1 MELHSFLSRLFARAL
16 LTVISFQLLI
26 GTQLATAQT
35 APVQTAPVPAN
46 GNATMSKS
54 ANGTPVV
61 NIATPNSAGVS
72 HNTFN
77 SYNVGAGGLIL
88 NNSSANAISVIGGGT
103 AANANLAGGKAASL
117 ILNEVVTPNSGSLL
131 AGYQE
136 ILGPSAELVIAN
148 PWGVTCNGCGFVNT
162 PRVTL
167 TTGVPNLTSSG
178 ALGGFTIT
186 GGQIAIGAN
195 GLDASRQS
203 TLDLLARSISVGG
216 NVIVGSQ
223 ANGISGDL
231 QLLAG
236 TNSFDYATRTGTAIA
251 GTGAAPQFAIDSS
264 VLGGMY
270 ADRIRLLVTEQGAG
284 VRVAGNLAALGSDLT
299 VNAAEGRIELRG
311 AASAARDLNVTGT
324 DIQVD
329 LADSNTYL
337 FGGRD
342 LALHAGGTLELDT
355 GSIGAQL
362 NLGLT
367 AGTTLSDLGGAND
380 LRFSAGS
387 GLVSASAGG
396 ALNLSGGYWTAPRLS
411 FSGDSV
417 TLSGL
422 NTLYGSDAAGT
433 AVSITTPGLLSVT
446 GGKLYS
452 NSDANLS
459 ASKLE
464 VDSAGVVAATGALT
478 ATVGRG
484 ASGGVDNA
492 GVLQG
497 DTVNL
502 TASGDAP
509 STATTFHNATS
520 GTIVAN
526 NGLSIG
532 ESGAAGTAGST
543 LANDG
548 TIAGGSVNVSTTDT
562 ANTNAIQ
569 ASKTLNLASST
580 VENTG
585 KNAVII
591 GSTDAAGSATI
602 SAASIMNSGTI
613 WSAGDLS
620 LAPTTL
626 TQQRASDA
634 TQNPLIGAGRDLS
647 VAYTGTANLGA
658 GDLQAGRNLTITGTS
673 IQDRGGTGLNGTT
686 ADVRYAG
693 GNLVATAAPGGNV
706 SISGGQWFSQGDL
719 RLTGDTVNAGFIY
732 DPATAITTYVPLQIV
747 GAQSGSGTLAITART
762 GYVDFV
768 PGVSAYS
775 GNNLSVSTPQSLF
788 ILQGETLQATNTLSL
803 NASTQIENFGT
814 VAGGNVVVGASDTA
828 PLLVQNQATGLL
840 AGKSSVQIGTAS
852 NPVNQFVVEAPAA
865 GSQAGVFGGRLDVN
879 ANTVANFG
887 LIQGVGPGSVINAG
901 YVGNHAG
908 AQLLGF
914 TDANNQ
920 GGLTINTPAFVNEGL
935 VYDSSNLTI
944 NSGFLENFTNAAV
957 GSAGVLKIVDG
968 TPGLAQSDNQGQIW
982 ANYLDLTFNNGLTNG
997 RDPGDPANRTNL
1009 ASIYSS
1015 GDASIKVANGSTLNN
1030 FGTIEAAG
1038 NLQLQNVGGAGSV
1051 VNQMGMVPDSEL
1063 VWITDNQ
1070 NVVTQTGDLGLVT
1083 VGANGSTSKQHVTVG
1098 GTTYYWFDQVGGSTD
1113 AYFDGIQSNVQ
1124 NQALNVPASS
1134 IPTPTIRAGGNLD
1147 ILGFQNVSNNG
1158 LISGAGNVTI
1168 SSTSPGSIAQ
1178 NTSLN
1183 FGQRDIVQSTTE
1195 QLTCRFDTGVT
1206 NLPTSCAAIPNNVTP
1221 NNNNPYFHATTFTPV
1236 RQGNAAFTGKV
1247 LAGGTL
1253 TISAGNI
1260 VNSGTPGAF
1269 TVGLP
1274 GANVAPG
1281 TVTVTA
1287 PNAANARGGAT
1298 TLTING
1304 AQVPLPTSSNG
1315 RFVTTQGSTTA
1326 PLVETNPLFG
1336 IDSLALGSDYLTKL
1350 LGLNPDQQ
1358 ARRLGDSSYEDYLIQ
1373 QQVSAVTGLSVL
1385 GSYAS
1390 SDDMIKSLFDNA
1402 AGEAK
1407 TLNLGYGKALTADQV
1422 ASLKSDIVWL
1432 VEEQVQGQKVLVP
1445 VVYLSDA
1452 TRAATNVGAGAT
1464 LAGYNVNLNGGS
1476 VTNAGGDIQAIN
1488 GVNINAT
1495 GNIENLSGRV
1505 AGWNVQLNAGGDI
1518 VNSTLVSRVGDA
1530 TNGID
1535 VAQRTAG
1542 IEAGNTAIL
1551 KAGHD
1556 INVNGAWVTAA
1567 KDAALIAGNS
1577 VNVQSVALTTN
1588 QHNQSGGNYETTQTQ
1603 TAQGAGIVAGNNAVV
1618 DAGKDVNLK
1627 GVTVSAGNVAAVRA
1641 EKGNVNVGAL
1651 DLTNTNTTSTSSSSF
1666 YTEANVDKA
1675 NTGVS
1680 AGFGVETKTTTHT
1693 DSTTNGLGSAISG
1706 NQVAI
1711 STGQGDVNINGSSAK
1726 AGTGGLIIDSG
1737 GNVNITAYQNKSTST
1752 DTTDTLRVGVQA
1764 EANADGAYYGAK
1776 QAGTTQT
1783 ATTQQ
1788 STAQT
1793 SNLTSGGDLLV
1804 NAKKDVTNEGTQFG
1818 AAGDLVL
1825 QAQDVINKAAQN
1837 TTTTTTA
1844 TTQWETKEQ
1853 AGLTTN
1859 GTGQSIADAAQGK
1872 GDQVNVGN
1880 PEIQQRITGSYSN
1893 DTNTQSQSQAVG
1905 TQLGAG
1911 GNVVVLAQN
1920 HASDE
1925 GSRYIAGKDVVI
1937 SAADYVNKAAE
1948 NVTTSTD
1955 EQTSAS
1961 GKVSVGVDVTA
1972 SVNINASGEGSHTTT
1987 NNSRSTAQLGGINAG
2002 GAVLIQA
2009 KSGDVTLEGTQIN
2022 ADHGV
2027 GIDAAKNI
2035 NIKQANDKTTN
2046 SSSEQ
2051 SGSAHASVSVSLVGA
2066 GAAVGAGSSTRLAQ
2080 SDDSTSTART
2090 ASINS
2095 GHGDVQLNAG
2105 GNLTSEGAN
2114 IAAGGNVGLKAGGDI
2129 NLLAATDKTDKT
2141 GFVHAGGADVNV
2153 GFGTGEEKAA
2163 TSGGVSVNFEDA
2175 KTDYHESTQHGS
2187 TITAGGHFSVDAGG
2201 NGHLVG
2207 TQVNAGSASLKT
2219 GGNLTI
2225 ESARHTISDD
2235 SHDIGGT
2242 IGLTASKGGGTG
2254 GAAGV
2259 GHGTGGTQTGGK
2271 GGNAGSGN
2279 AQVEVGL
2286 SKQDVDTNTNA
2297 SINTRGGTTV
2307 DVGGDLGLKGA
2318 NINAQ
2323 GGVSGKVAGN
2333 LDIET
2338 RTDKVNTN
2346 QTNVTAYAGLGPV
2359 GGNNGGTTGQR
2370 VQEGVSTG
2378 ANHIAQDGAYT
2389 NVDVHKKDDVTVGTA
2404 SGISGGNGGI
2414 NVSVGGNTTLT
2425 GATNSGAD
2433 FKTRGQT
2440 TIAGVQT
2447 HTNDQD
2453 TTFKFTGTVAS
2464 AAGSKDGSGGN
2475 YGLTVH
2481 VPHGGEATAP
2491 KPNEGAPHEGG
2502 PSQDEPVH
2510 STSPRGVN
2518 ALENE
2523 PNVRGFNPTVTADN
2537 QVVPRRPQEPQG
2549 VGANGPRP
2557 IVVAE
2562 NGRGGAA
2569 HEVPVEPQP
2578 IEGVLSGNRQPG
2590 NPAAHA
2596 QDPEPYHSNNEPQ
2609 AQRNNVRP
2617 VQPPQDAHPVGGEPA
2632 HANAHEPGPVQ
2643 GGHSQ
2648 QQDRQFYS
2656 MEEDDNAANP
2666 EQHLARIGLE
2676 EGDPQVAPGAAVH
2689 GEPGGVVRP
2698 TLDPQLL
2705 RSQQQARVLIDRD
2718 PAARQLSLQGA
2729 HLDENEKAAFDV
2741 NLGEIIA
2748 FTNIPA
2754 HASQRAPLLAALEDS
2769 LHGPRPSGRDPA
2781 LTEFP
2786 LHPQYVGE
2794 NTPDFANW
2802 FVRRNGEEPGT
2813 RYDGR
2818 PNFEVPYLT
2827 PEQQQQRRVYITDDG
2842 ALQYDGRTME
2852 NGEWIFVVNQDGE
2865 LVADRFQVGQVH
2877 HSSLSGG
2884 KPVLMAGEF
2893 EVSGGKITFIANKSG
2908 HFRPDTEAFK
2918 RFLVALGAKGADLSQ
2933 ATAPSLRYEVDE
2945 RGRFK
2950 TVTDVENLLHEPD
2963 VQHGVP
2969 TDILISVRV
2978 NGDGGNINP
2987 VQHVQGQ
2994 PAHHAQEE
3002 EDGLYNGD
3010 EQENGHAAH
3019 VPAQDANAPAQHV
3032 PAQHV
3037 EVQDANPPAR
3047 QLYGNGPEHQPG
3059 ADGQP
3064 NTYASV
3070 HGHVNPEQAS
3080 HQQLYGNQEVDGA
3093 HAGVFDPEMFEDQVA
3108 QEPAQEQH
3116 PAHAEQQAPVVHVQ
3130 PMVNPHAWTP
3140 ETRAAV
3146 EHLVSQSADVHALYD
3161 RAAVL
3166 PANDQTFFDR
3176 NLAEIVAF
3184 TDTPQGAQHR
3194 AELLNEIG
3202 VSLNGP
3208 QVRPDGETEFPL
3220 LSQFVGEDVR
3230 GFDNWYSRRKQKH
3243 EKDVPGSLYGA
3254 NSAQAPLP
3262 PVHYL
3267 SESEREEA
3275 RVYIQGGK
3283 LVDSNG
3289 TALDGDYIF
3298 VVDQQG
3304 RLIASPP
3311 HEGVIHHSSLGAGKP
3326 VLAAGTIKATDG
3338 KIETLSNQSG
3348 HYRPSTESF
3357 EHLLVELE
3365 HQGVSFD
3372 PEKGRALAVKLKT
3385 DPNGGFSWDGEF
3397 HDLLKQAQPPQP
3409 GPGQILAPLALP
3421 PAHAHQ
3427 GPADNQPTAWRLPGW
3442 MHVPVGTRLDPRL
3455 AA

>member
-1 MELHSFLSRLFARAL
+1 MEFQSFLSRLFARAL

-35 APVQTAPVPAN
+35 VPAQTAPVPAN
-46 GNATMSKS
+46 ANTTISKS

-61 NIATPNSAGVS
+61 NIAAPNTAGVS
-72 HNTFN
+72 HNRFN
-77 SYNVGAGGLIL
+77 SYNVGTGGLIL

-103 AANANLAGGKAASL
+103 AANANLAGSKAASL

-186 GGQIAIGAN
+186 GGQIAIGTN

-203 TLDLLARSISVGG
+203 ALDLLARSISVGG

-236 TNSFDYATRTGTAIA
+236 SNRFDYATRTGTAIA

-284 VRVAGNLAALGSDLT
+284 VRVAGNLAALADDLT
-299 VNAAEGRIELRG
+299 INADGRIELRG
-311 AASAARDLNVTGT
+311 AASAARDFNVTAT
-324 DIQVD
+324 DLQVA
-329 LADSNTYL
+329 LPDSNTYL

-342 LALHAGGTLELDT
+342 LGLAASGSLELDA
-355 GSIGAQL
+355 GSIGAQR
-362 NLGLT
+362 NLSLT

-380 LRFSAGS
+380 LRFSASS
-387 GLVSASAGG
+387 GLVSAAAVG
-396 ALNLSGGYWTAPRLS
+396 ALSLSGGYWTAPRLS
-411 FSGDSV
+411 FTGDSV

-422 NTLYGSDAAGT
+422 NTLYGSDTAGS
-433 AVSITTPGLLSVT
+433 AVSITTPGLLSIT

-452 NSDANLS
+452 NSDAKLS
-459 ASKLE
+459 ASRLE

-484 ASGGVDNA
+484 SSGGIDNA

-497 DTVNL
+497 DSVNL
-502 TASGDAP
+502 TAGGAAP
-509 STATTFHNATS
+509 TTTTTFHNAGT
-520 GTIVAN
+520 GTIAAN

-548 TIAGGSVNVSTTDT
+548 TIAGGTVSVSTTDT

-580 VENTG
+580 VENSG

-591 GSTDAAGSATI
+591 GSTDSAGSATF
-602 SAASIMNSGTI
+602 SAASVTNSGTI

-620 LAPTTL
+620 LSPTTL
-626 TQQRASDA
+626 TQQRAADA
-634 TQNPLIGAGRDLS
+634 TQNPLIGAGRDLT
-647 VAYTGTANLGA
+647 VAYTGAANLGA

-673 IQDRGGTGLNGTT
+673 ITDRGATGLNGTT

-693 GNLVATAAPGGNV
+693 GNLVATAAAGGDV
-706 SISGGQWFSQGDL
+706 TISGGQWFSQGDL
-719 RLTGDTVNAGFIY
+719 RLTGDTVKAGFIF
-732 DPATAITTYVPLQIV
+732 DPATNLTTFVPLQIV
-747 GAQSGSGTLAITART
+747 GAQSGAGTLAVTARS
-762 GYVDFV
+762 GAVDFV

-775 GNNLSVSTPQSLF
+775 GGDLSITTPNALF
-788 ILQGETLQATNTLSL
+788 ISPGETLQATGTLSL
-803 NASTQIENFGT
+803 NGSTRIENSGT
-814 VAGGNVVVGASDTA
+814 VVGGNVVVGASDTA
-828 PLLVQNQATGLL
+828 PLLFLNQNTGALV
-840 AGKSSVQIGTAS
+840 GNNSVQIGTAS
-852 NPVNQFVVEAPAA
+852 NPVNQFVVEAAAA
-865 GSQAGVFGGRLDVN
+865 GTQAGVFGGRLDVN

-887 LIQGVGPGSVINAG
+887 LLQGVGPGSVINAG

-914 TDANNQ
+914 TDAKNQ
-920 GGLTINTPAFVNEGL
+920 GGLTINTPTFINEGL

-944 NSGFLENFTNAAV
+944 NSGFLENFTDAAI
-957 GSAGVLKIVDG
+957 GSAGVLRIVDG
-968 TPGLAQSDNQGQIW
+968 TPGFTTSDNQGQIW
-982 ANYLDLTFNNGLTNG
+982 ANYLDLTFNNGLFNG
-997 RDPGDPANRTNL
+997 RDPGDPANRANV

-1015 GDASIKVANGSTLNN
+1015 GDASIKVANGSTLQN

-1038 NLQLQNVGGAGSV
+1038 NLQLQNVGGASSV

-1063 VWITDNQ
+1063 AWTTDNNNTVLQ
-1070 NVVTQTGDLGLVT
+1070 SGDLGLVT
-1083 VGANGSTSKQHVTVG
+1083 TGANGSTNKQHVTIG
-1098 GTTYYWFDQVGGSTD
+1098 GTTYYWFDQIGGSTD

-1124 NQALNVPASS
+1124 NQTLNVPASS

-1178 NTSLN
+1178 NTSLY
-1183 FGQRDIVQSTTE
+1183 FGQRDIVQSTTD
-1195 QLTCRFDTGVT
+1195 QFTCRFNTGVT
-1206 NLPTSCAAIPNNVTP
+1206 NLPTSCAAIPNNITP
-1221 NNNNPYFHATTFTPV
+1221 NDNANPYFHTTTLTPV

-1253 TISAGNI
+1253 TITAGNI

-1281 TVTVTA
+1281 TVTVNA
-1287 PNAANARGGAT
+1287 PNAPGARGGAT

-1304 AQVPLPTSSNG
+1304 AQVPLPTSGNG
-1315 RFVTTQGSTTA
+1315 RFVNTRGSATA

-1373 QQVSAVTGLSVL
+1373 QQVAAVTGLSVL

-1402 AGEAK
+1402 ASEAK

-1445 VVYLSDA
+1445 VVYLTDA
-1452 TRAATNVGAGAT
+1452 TRAATNVGPGAT

-1476 VTNAGGDIQAIN
+1476 VKNAGGDIQAIN
-1488 GVNINAT
+1488 GVNINSS

-1505 AGWNVQLNAGGDI
+1505 SGWNVQLNAGGDI

-1535 VAQRTAG
+1535 VAQRTASV
-1542 IEAGNTAIL
+1542 EAGNTAIL
-1551 KAGHD
+1551 KAARD
-1556 INVNGAWVTAA
+1556 IAVNGAWVTAA
-1567 KDAALIAGNS
+1567 KDAALIAGNN
-1577 VNVQSVALTTN
+1577 VTVQSVALTTN

-1603 TAQGAGIVAGNNAVV
+1603 TAEGSGIVAGNNAVI

-1627 GVTVSAGNVAAVRA
+1627 GTTVSAGNVAAVRA
-1641 EKGNVNVGAL
+1641 EKGNVNVAAL

-1675 NTGVS
+1675 HTGVS

-1693 DSTTNGLGSAISG
+1693 DSTTAGLGSAISG
-1706 NQVAI
+1706 KHVQV
-1711 STGQGDVNINGSSAK
+1711 STGQGDVNINGSSVK
-1726 AGTGGLIIDSG
+1726 AGTGGLVIDSG
-1737 GNVNITAYQNKSTST
+1737 GNVNITAYQNKATST

-1764 EANADGAYYGAK
+1764 EANADGAYYGAR
-1776 QAGTTQT
+1776 QAGTQQT
-1783 ATTQQ
+1783 TTTEQ
-1788 STAQT
+1788 SVAQA
-1793 SNLTSGGDLLV
+1793 SNLTSGGDLV
-1804 NAKKDVTNEGTQFG
+1804 INAKKDVTNEGTQLG
-1818 AAGDLVL
+1818 AAGNLVL
-1825 QAQDVINKAAQN
+1825 QAQDIINKAAQN
-1837 TTTTTTA
+1837 STTTTTT

-1905 TQLGAG
+1905 SQLGAG

-1925 GSRYIAGKDVVI
+1925 GTQYTAGKDVVI
-1937 SAADYVNKAAE
+1937 SAADYVNKAAA
-1948 NVTTSTD
+1948 NVTSSSD

-1961 GKVSVGVDVTA
+1961 GKVSVGVDVSA
-1972 SVNINASGEGSHTTT
+1972 SVNINASGEGGHTTS
-1987 NNSRSTAQLGGINAG
+1987 NNSQSTAQRSGIKAG
-2002 GAVLIQA
+2002 GAVVIQA

-2022 ADHGV
+2022 GDNGV

-2035 NIKQANDKTTN
+2035 NINQANDKATS

-2080 SDDSTSTART
+2080 SDESTSTAKT

-2141 GFVHAGGADVNV
+2141 GSVHAGGADVNV

-2187 TITAGGHFSVDAGG
+2187 TITAGGKFSVDAGG

-2207 TQVNAGSASLKT
+2207 TQVNADSASLKT
-2219 GGNLTI
+2219 GGNLTL
-2225 ESARHTISDD
+2225 ESAQHTISDD
-2235 SHDIGGT
+2235 SHDIGGN

-2259 GHGTGGTQTGGK
+2259 GHGTGGTQAGGK
-2271 GGNAGSGN
+2271 GGNAGGGN

-2297 SINTRGGTTV
+2297 SIKTRGATTV
-2307 DVGGDLGLKGA
+2307 DVGGDLALKGA
-2318 NINAQ
+2318 NIDAQ
-2323 GGVSGKVAGN
+2323 GGVSGKVVGN
-2333 LDIET
+2333 LDVET

-2370 VQEGVSTG
+2370 VQEGVSTA
-2378 ANHIAQDGAYT
+2378 ANHVAQDGAYT
-2389 NVDVHKKDDVTVGTA
+2389 NVDIHKKDDVSVGTA
-2404 SGISGGNGGI
+2404 SGISGGAGGI
-2414 NVSVGGNTTLT
+2414 NVTVGGNTTLT

-2433 FKTRGQT
+2433 FKTKGQT

-2481 VPHGGEATAP
+2481 IPHGGNAGAP
-2491 KPNEGAPHEGG
+2491 KPGEGAPHEGAV
-2502 PSQDEPVH
+2502 QNDEPVR

-2518 ALENE
+2518 EPANE
-2523 PNVRGFNPTVTADN
+2523 PNVRGFNPTITADN

-2562 NGRGGAA
+2562 NGRRGAA
-2569 HEVPVEPQP
+2569 HEVPVEPRP
-2578 IEGVLSGNRQPG
+2578 IEGVPPSNHEPG
-2590 NPAAHA
+2590 SPVPHPQEHNPYY
-2596 QDPEPYHSNNEPQ
+2596 QTEEGPQ
-2609 AQRNNVRP
+2609 AQRNNVRQ
-2617 VQPPQDAHPVGGEPA
+2617 VQPPQDAHPAGGNLVHANGHEPGSAQGGA
-2632 HANAHEPGPVQ
+2632 HPPQDREFYFVDDEANAHDPG
-2643 GGHSQ
+2643 H
-2648 QQDRQFYS
+2648 R
-2656 MEEDDNAANP
+2656 
-2666 EQHLARIGLE
+2666 LARIGIA
-2676 EGDPQVAPGAAVH
+2676 EGDLQVARGAPVH
-2689 GEPGGVVRP
+2689 GEPGGVARP
-2698 TLDPQLL
+2698 PVDAALL
-2705 RSQQQARVLIDRD
+2705 QSQQGAHTLIDRD
-2718 PAARQLSLQGA
+2718 PQARQISLQAA
-2729 HLDENEKAAFDV
+2729 HLDPYEKAAFDI
-2741 NLGEIIA
+2741 NLGEVIA
-2748 FTNIPA
+2748 FTDIPA

-2769 LHGPRPSGRDPA
+2769 LHGPRPSQRDPA

-2794 NTPDFANW
+2794 NTKDFANW
-2802 FVRRNGEEPGT
+2802 FVRRNGEEPGS

-2827 PEQQQQRRVYITDDG
+2827 PEQQQQRRVYIRDDG
-2842 ALQYDGRTME
+2842 GLQFNGRTLE
-2852 NGEWIFVVNQDGE
+2852 DGEWIFVVNQDGE
-2865 LVADRFQVGQVH
+2865 LIADRFQVGQLH

-2893 EVSGGKITFIANKSG
+2893 EVTGGKLTYIANKSG

-2933 ATAPSLRYEVDE
+2933 TTAPSLRYEVDE

-2950 TVTDVENLLHEPD
+2950 TITEVENLLREPD
-2963 VQHGVP
+2963 VAHGVP
-2969 TDILISVRV
+2969 TDILTSVRAH
-2978 NGDGGNINP
+2978 GAGGNVNP
-2987 VQHVQGQ
+2987 VQHVEGQ

-3010 EQENGHAAH
+3010 EQESGHAAH
-3019 VPAQDANAPAQHV
+3019 VPAQDANSPSQ
-3032 PAQHV
+3032 
-3037 EVQDANPPAR
+3037 
-3047 QLYGNGPEHQPG
+3047 QLYANSPEHQPRVD
-3059 ADGQP
+3059 ARP
-3064 NTYASV
+3064 NAYASV
-3070 HGHVNPEQAS
+3070 HDQVSAVQEP
-3080 HQQLYGNQEVDGA
+3080 HQQLYGNQEL
-3093 HAGVFDPEMFEDQVA
+3093 AGIDAGEADPEAFQQLAAQDPSHQQHPVQVA
-3108 QEPAQEQH
+3108 QP
-3116 PAHAEQQAPVVHVQ
+3116 APVVHAQ

-3140 ETRAAV
+3140 EARVAV
-3146 EHLVSQSADVHALYD
+3146 EHLVSQPADVHTLHERGAL
-3161 RAAVL
+3161 L
-3166 PANDQTFFDR
+3166 PANDQPFFDR

-3184 TDTPQGAQHR
+3184 TNTPQGAQHR
-3194 AELLNEIG
+3194 TELLNEIK
-3202 VSLNGP
+3202 VSLDGP
-3208 QVRPDGETEFPL
+3208 QIRPDGETEFPL
-3220 LSQFVGEDVR
+3220 LSQFVGEDIQ
-3230 GFDNWYSRRKQKH
+3230 GFDNWYGRRKQKR
-3243 EKDVPGSLYGA
+3243 EKDVPGNRYGA
-3254 NSAQAPLP
+3254 NAPAPLP

-3267 SESEREEA
+3267 SESEREES
-3275 RVYIQGGK
+3275 RVYTQGGK

-3289 TALDGDYIF
+3289 TALEGDYIF

-3326 VLAAGTIKATDG
+3326 VLTAGTIKVHDG
-3338 KIETLSNQSG
+3338 EVTMLSNQSG

-3357 EHLLVELE
+3357 EHFVVALQQE
-3365 HQGVSFD
+3365 GVALD
-3372 PEKGRALAVKLKT
+3372 RANAQALAVKLKT

-3397 HDLLKQAQPPQP
+3397 HDLLKQARLLLP

-3421 PAHAHQ
+3421 ASHAHH
-3427 GPADNQPTAWRLPGW
+3427 GPADNQPTAWTLPDW
-3442 MHVPVGTRLDPRL
+3442 MRVPMGTCLDLRL